1 MAAGIFDTQ
10 LISYAMAGTFDLP
23 ANAHVSSTCA
33 QELLLMQTDR
43 HDRNRYYIPA
53 LGRHP
58 YQALTPE
65 LVRKHFSAQPNMQPF
80 KRSTDKLIL
89 DFSGD
94 YPTVVEHS
102 HLAVAHAINDGQREL
117 LEAFATAVPQQS
129 RKAVVRRIRFLLDRE
144 VQCVPLTMRAA
155 ESSQA
160 LLAEFVRTRNLKS
173 RFRNSLNDLL
183 HLAVAEQS
191 GLVMHTRDGELAGF
205 AYERFGAPVAHPSPE
220 QFAVDFSPDEEPNA
234 RRKMRES
241 GGYINRPWSVR
252 RGR

>member
-1 MAAGIFDTQ
+1 MTAGIFDTQ
-10 LISYAMAGTFDLP
+10 LISYAIAGNFDLP

-43 HDRNRYYIPA
+43 HDRNRYYIPV

-58 YQALTPE
+58 FQALTPK
-65 LVRKHFSAQPNMQPF
+65 LVREHFSARANMQPF

-102 HLAVAHAINDGQREL
+102 HLAVAHAINDGRREL
-117 LEAFATAVPQQS
+117 LEAFASAVPPQS

-155 ESSQA
+155 ESSQV
-160 LLAEFVRTRNLKS
+160 LLAEFVRTRNVKS

-183 HLAVAEQS
+183 HLAIAEQS

-205 AYERFGAPVAHPSPE
+205 AHERFSAPVAHPGPG
-220 QFAVDFSPDEEPNA
+220 QFAVDFSDEEPSA
-234 RRKMRES
+234 RRTMRES

-252 RGR
+252 GGG